1 VAGNL
6 LIIFLPL
13 PGPLKL
19 ILLLI
24 GMMVQFSASVWY
36 SLSYIPY
43 GRRTALKY
51 IKRTL
56 GLDESTTADYSNIVG
71 GVGSGGA
78 TT

>member
-1 VAGNL
+1 MHFHKVGGNL

-56 GLDESTTADYSNIVG
+56 GLDESATADYSNIVG
-71 GVGSGGA
+71 GA